1 MSKKRMSIG
10 DPQKPSD
17 YQKEIL
23 ATQKKNLESGM
34 IDNPD
39 SDTGMKVTESSQ
51 SPSKL
56 FPALTHDYYDKFDDY
71 IEHNTLRSRNLSLED
86 MQVQRAENQSNWQQ
100 AGHAIGRVAA
110 NIGPQIISGVASMV
124 DVQGYWDAEHAAQN
138 GIVKWADSLKQHVDQ
153 ELLPIYE
160 DPNAGPMNLGDF
172 GWWMSRGSGLVESIG
187 SFLAQGFGAAKLASL
202 GVKGIARLGAGLLAE
217 TIGMGGK
224 TKKAIEGVSSL
235 LLTTT
240 MLNQSEATIEA
251 AQVYQQTYEEQ
262 YRANGFDDLKAR
274 EAASN
279 AASTTMNLNRLN
291 IIWNLTSASA
301 FLKPMKQVRKLLTQ
315 GSALKTIGHTLQ
327 EGGQE
332 AIEELI
338 NHVAS
343 NAGMAKG
350 KKEEYT
356 FENALEDMGS
366 MEGFEAAFLG
376 ALGGIA
382 QTGGT
387 NILNATVKNA
397 KDEDGNK
404 ITKNAWNKARYEK
417 QQQAIKTMQ
426 EQGVNTTEALKNI
439 KDLILYNAKRQKAEE
454 TGDQVAYDEL
464 TNEMFEVQALNAFS
478 TGTTQVLE
486 DMYKVETQR
495 NPDEVGQDY
504 IDRANQAIKNL
515 RTLESVYHNYD
526 DRTNVNEILYNKAN
540 EIRNNKAL
548 EFLKTNDKNVK
559 EEYYNDVQRIAKKY
573 KFREEI
579 DVPIKENGEVKETL
593 KRERFRPLSYS
604 STDVNENTGDTEE
617 NKKIYNEF
625 LAEVQ
630 QLESYNNNK
639 EITKNIDGLN
649 ESQRL
654 LKKQYKDITT
664 PEYQEKYKVKAEK
677 EEVLKK
683 AKTGIASMDSISD
696 LEKLKQEHDDKILH
710 GLVDKRVEILKAEK
724 RKEIK
729 KTKQSKLVA
738 SVKKSI
744 DDLQKEV
751 VNNMTPEQQQ
761 ALFDTIRRTIDEHGK
776 VDKSFDKIGLSVA
789 NMNELKDYLDSK
801 IREFSG
807 ELNDE
812 DLFNRG
818 TSGNP
823 EEGTFNDEEIKNS
836 DAIVDHE
843 AGFVVDPTME
853 EELVEKERKQV
864 SSKLKPKDVADDTD
878 YAYAKTEDG
887 SSRGAT
893 LNRNFKQTDNG
904 VVVEREE
911 ITDELINTDILKPE
925 VSAEETE
932 VTFEIDETYAGEVYI
947 QDSKEKEKMLWGQRV
962 AELYD
967 KYEKLGQDYRES
979 EEYKAEVP
987 IRAVDKDGK
996 FLGWHMHTEDWIQHQ
1011 NVETTDEGIIEQK
1024 ELVSKMRQVVLQEGS
1039 AKSVVL
1045 YKGNGHLMIS
1055 KDEERGTV
1063 ANSLGGNYTLAV
1075 GKDDVFYGPPGTA
1088 DGVLNDPITGR
1099 AYAIVI
1105 SANGSKIA
1113 LPLQRESLSEEH
1125 IETIAQVVKAYALGN
1140 HDHPLIQAIKNDM
1153 GLNTTIVEKG
1163 STNEHLRMYL
1173 SMMIN
1178 LQKTQGTDGLSS
1190 ILDNKT
1196 PKLHSGI
1203 PLISVTA
1210 TGIEFGRPEVVIGT
1224 SQSAMV
1230 ISPSFNESEE
1240 VVDKKIKKL
1249 KEYLTSMLYNAN
1261 IDGVVTNQALTTLN
1275 EAGDP
1280 TTVNYSDFVSNAFST
1295 NVMGVNI
1302 GSEAKPHFVH
1312 MIQPAIIFDTSFSER
1327 APVEKVET
1335 SVGLKAQKADIEK
1348 RRKEEL
1354 DKIITSIFPDTEV
1367 KEILYHRTNNKF
1379 TKFDSEKGRE
1389 SADSIYLN
1397 FRQDQTGFKYILPVI
1412 IDVSNPIILP
1422 QIFTASLG
1430 YTHNPYPITSKVL
1443 KEEGHDAAIGLKQD
1457 IDKDSNYKLNENTL
1471 TYDIVDIDKAL
1482 DIDQNLSQVSS
1493 SNSKNIEEVVV
1504 FDSNKTHILTEEEQ
1518 AKIAAINTKFDAE
1531 LAALEGQ
1538 VEQTEE
1544 ESPQDAAPVKDT
1556 DSDGIEH
1563 YIPKNDNTED
1573 IEDDIP
1579 VMSDESVELMEEEL
1593 QDMFI
1598 EGINVGTQNSLID
1611 HMASAV
1617 YDAASK
1623 NKNKEVNIASVLE
1636 AERRLLQK
1644 RSQLWKENGLPK
1656 HAARIDKVLEQFDKV
1671 AKMTRSKLQYLSTG
1685 NMSNPDVEADEAGL
1699 IQEIYADDA
1708 KFTVDSKKTASAE
1721 LKKFLGFTTILDK
1734 DGKTT
1739 KNLLGQDEKLP
1750 FDIVYNTLHKILA
1763 NKPADFKTMLEH
1775 IELHTDIF
1783 PWLQTIADNLKSADI
1798 KIQNEFVS
1806 DMTKHVLDMSFVMWS
1821 VDKNGNYSLQNWS
1834 ANSSSVES
1842 AVRAHWSSA
1851 AKTSMLLT
1859 TDENN
1864 EYIFD
1869 PLTVTNFIKQV
1880 DEWEVEL
1887 KKNPKFKIS
1896 YDDFS
1901 ATLGSLGISINEKTY
1916 QDLVE
1921 GRFKNKIKLP
1931 FASLFT
1937 NTGGL
1942 MNVLRATLKKEVPY
1956 LDSSNENFHK
1966 NTKYEK
1972 SSLMTDTVVKNLAR
1986 LEAYNSMNVFSNSFS
2001 VGGKTVYSY
2010 TNNNFLINRAR
2021 DLKDNKGVPEGE
2033 ENKLIQQL
2041 RSLPLTENS
2050 SLLDDLQE
2058 FGEEAVRIKYA
2069 SLEVLKRQFTPSADD
2084 RKLNN
2089 LTAAEHEVVKIG
2101 LFFSGSKSIGSSRRK
2116 AAFFYPTMSDK
2127 STMMI
2132 LETMAHP
2139 VEVNDG
2145 VLSDANIDFLYSQA
2159 VLPEIQRMTRV
2170 KKDEEMINGYDPSYL
2185 YFFPTL
2191 NSLDV
2196 NGRTLRDIINGGE
2209 GLTDS
2214 TTAAIKEELS
2224 VIFQGLVESKKAD
2237 WQKLGIGVSNK
2248 DTGIQ
2253 NAFLDKTYFAKIK
2266 KPSKEAKIDYA
2277 IQDFVFNY
2285 LISNVE
2291 AHKVFAGDPALYSKI
2306 SKNEDFVKSYNENN
2320 PDDKITVDTMTDEHR
2335 SLKITKDLENTFI
2348 NMGKRLAGDIAPG
2361 IELADSANNKYRQ
2374 VFFEDTRINSSNVDD
2389 SVQLQYFNNIMSSYG
2404 DNYKG
2409 IQGSDAQEYT
2419 TWREHLYVM
2428 RQLGRLTSG
2437 EYKRMYDTL
2446 EAGKSLS
2453 DTDLGLVMQPM
2464 KPVYVGN
2471 VIREGS
2477 QVDRR
2482 MYIKSSSFPLL
2493 PQLTKS
2499 LDIDKVRTVLEDYE
2513 SGLIEKGESY
2523 KAGMPTVR
2531 ASFGTANKVG
2541 ATTNAIKIF
2550 GKDGYVLKD
2559 IKITDENTLL
2569 LERKNFRIQQDVPYK
2584 KEKNEI
2590 NIGTQARSLLFVNI
2604 LNEQVTKD
2612 ESGAQLMAQY
2622 DNHYKNLFEEA
2633 REKLSLRLGLTEE
2646 VETTTEE
2653 DIEIDDFVD
2662 NNFQDVVALL
2672 AESKINVFF
2681 DEENEF
2687 KKC

>member
-1 MSKKRMSIG
+1 
-10 DPQKPSD
+10 
-17 YQKEIL
+17 
-23 ATQKKNLESGM
+23 
-34 IDNPD
+34 
-39 SDTGMKVTESSQ
+39 
-51 SPSKL
+51 
-56 FPALTHDYYDKFDDY
+56 
-71 IEHNTLRSRNLSLED
+71 
-86 MQVQRAENQSNWQQ
+86 
-100 AGHAIGRVAA
+100 
-110 NIGPQIISGVASMV
+110 
-124 DVQGYWDAEHAAQN
+124 
-138 GIVKWADSLKQHVDQ
+138 
-153 ELLPIYE
+153 
-160 DPNAGPMNLGDF
+160 
-172 GWWMSRGSGLVESIG
+172 
-187 SFLAQGFGAAKLASL
+187 
-202 GVKGIARLGAGLLAE
+202 
-217 TIGMGGK
+217 
-224 TKKAIEGVSSL
+224 
-235 LLTTT
+235 
-240 MLNQSEATIEA
+240 
-251 AQVYQQTYEEQ
+251 
-262 YRANGFDDLKAR
+262 
-274 EAASN
+274 
-279 AASTTMNLNRLN
+279 
-291 IIWNLTSASA
+291 
-301 FLKPMKQVRKLLTQ
+301 
-315 GSALKTIGHTLQ
+315 
-327 EGGQE
+327 
-332 AIEELI
+332 
-338 NHVAS
+338 
-343 NAGMAKG
+343 
-350 KKEEYT
+350 
-356 FENALEDMGS
+356 
-366 MEGFEAAFLG
+366 
-376 ALGGIA
+376 
-382 QTGGT
+382 
-387 NILNATVKNA
+387 
-397 KDEDGNK
+397 
-404 ITKNAWNKARYEK
+404 
-417 QQQAIKTMQ
+417 
-426 EQGVNTTEALKNI
+426 
-439 KDLILYNAKRQKAEE
+439 
-454 TGDQVAYDEL
+454 
-464 TNEMFEVQALNAFS
+464 MF
-478 TGTTQVLE
+478 
-486 DMYKVETQR
+486 
-495 NPDEVGQDY
+495 
-504 IDRANQAIKNL
+504 
-515 RTLESVYHNYD
+515 
-526 DRTNVNEILYNKAN
+526 
-540 EIRNNKAL
+540 
-548 EFLKTNDKNVK
+548 
-559 EEYYNDVQRIAKKY
+559 
-573 KFREEI
+573 
-579 DVPIKENGEVKETL
+579 
-593 KRERFRPLSYS
+593 
-604 STDVNENTGDTEE
+604 
-617 NKKIYNEF
+617 
-625 LAEVQ
+625 
-630 QLESYNNNK
+630 
-639 EITKNIDGLN
+639 
-649 ESQRL
+649 
-654 LKKQYKDITT
+654 
-664 PEYQEKYKVKAEK
+664 
-677 EEVLKK
+677 
-683 AKTGIASMDSISD
+683 
-696 LEKLKQEHDDKILH
+696 
-710 GLVDKRVEILKAEK
+710 
-724 RKEIK
+724 
-729 KTKQSKLVA
+729 
-738 SVKKSI
+738 
-744 DDLQKEV
+744 
-751 VNNMTPEQQQ
+751 
-761 ALFDTIRRTIDEHGK
+761 
-776 VDKSFDKIGLSVA
+776 
-789 NMNELKDYLDSK
+789 
-801 IREFSG
+801 
-807 ELNDE
+807 
-812 DLFNRG
+812 
-818 TSGNP
+818 
-823 EEGTFNDEEIKNS
+823 
-836 DAIVDHE
+836 
-843 AGFVVDPTME
+843 
-853 EELVEKERKQV
+853 
-864 SSKLKPKDVADDTD
+864 
-878 YAYAKTEDG
+878 
-887 SSRGAT
+887 
-893 LNRNFKQTDNG
+893 
-904 VVVEREE
+904 
-911 ITDELINTDILKPE
+911 
-925 VSAEETE
+925 
-932 VTFEIDETYAGEVYI
+932 
-947 QDSKEKEKMLWGQRV
+947 
-962 AELYD
+962 
-967 KYEKLGQDYRES
+967 
-979 EEYKAEVP
+979 
-987 IRAVDKDGK
+987 
-996 FLGWHMHTEDWIQHQ
+996 
-1011 NVETTDEGIIEQK
+1011 
-1024 ELVSKMRQVVLQEGS
+1024 
-1039 AKSVVL
+1039 
-1045 YKGNGHLMIS
+1045 
-1055 KDEERGTV
+1055 
-1063 ANSLGGNYTLAV
+1063 
-1075 GKDDVFYGPPGTA
+1075 
-1088 DGVLNDPITGR
+1088 
-1099 AYAIVI
+1099 
-1105 SANGSKIA
+1105 
-1113 LPLQRESLSEEH
+1113 
-1125 IETIAQVVKAYALGN
+1125 
-1140 HDHPLIQAIKNDM
+1140 
-1153 GLNTTIVEKG
+1153 
-1163 STNEHLRMYL
+1163 
-1173 SMMIN
+1173 
-1178 LQKTQGTDGLSS
+1178 
-1190 ILDNKT
+1190 
-1196 PKLHSGI
+1196 
-1203 PLISVTA
+1203 
-1210 TGIEFGRPEVVIGT
+1210 
-1224 SQSAMV
+1224 
-1230 ISPSFNESEE
+1230 
-1240 VVDKKIKKL
+1240 
-1249 KEYLTSMLYNAN
+1249 
-1261 IDGVVTNQALTTLN
+1261 
-1275 EAGDP
+1275 
-1280 TTVNYSDFVSNAFST
+1280 
-1295 NVMGVNI
+1295 
-1302 GSEAKPHFVH
+1302 
-1312 MIQPAIIFDTSFSER
+1312 
-1327 APVEKVET
+1327 
-1335 SVGLKAQKADIEK
+1335 
-1348 RRKEEL
+1348 
-1354 DKIITSIFPDTEV
+1354 
-1367 KEILYHRTNNKF
+1367 
-1379 TKFDSEKGRE
+1379 
-1389 SADSIYLN
+1389 
-1397 FRQDQTGFKYILPVI
+1397 
-1412 IDVSNPIILP
+1412 
-1422 QIFTASLG
+1422 
-1430 YTHNPYPITSKVL
+1430 
-1443 KEEGHDAAIGLKQD
+1443 
-1457 IDKDSNYKLNENTL
+1457 
-1471 TYDIVDIDKAL
+1471 
-1482 DIDQNLSQVSS
+1482 
-1493 SNSKNIEEVVV
+1493 
-1504 FDSNKTHILTEEEQ
+1504 
-1518 AKIAAINTKFDAE
+1518 
-1531 LAALEGQ
+1531 
-1538 VEQTEE
+1538 
-1544 ESPQDAAPVKDT
+1544 
-1556 DSDGIEH
+1556 
-1563 YIPKNDNTED
+1563 
-1573 IEDDIP
+1573 
-1579 VMSDESVELMEEEL
+1579 
-1593 QDMFI
+1593 
-1598 EGINVGTQNSLID
+1598 
-1611 HMASAV
+1611 
-1617 YDAASK
+1617 
-1623 NKNKEVNIASVLE
+1623 
-1636 AERRLLQK
+1636 
-1644 RSQLWKENGLPK
+1644 
-1656 HAARIDKVLEQFDKV
+1656 
-1671 AKMTRSKLQYLSTG
+1671 
-1685 NMSNPDVEADEAGL
+1685 NPDVEADEAGL

-2170 KKDEEMINGYDPSYL
+2170 KKDEEMINEYDPSYL

-2253 NAFLDKTYFAKIK
+2253 NTFLDKTYFAKIK

-2348 NMGKRLAGDIAPG
+2348 NIGKRLAGDIAPG

-2584 KEKNEI
+2584 KEKDEI